1 MLIQPKPMK
10 TSIEIDD
17 ALIAN
22 ALKATGL
29 NTGREV
35 VEIALK
41 LLIQIK
47 QQEAIKTFRGKLPWD
62 GDLAAMRTNP

>member
-1 MLIQPKPMK
+1 MK

-22 ALKATGL
+22 AIKATGL
-29 NTGREV
+29 TTGREV
-35 VEIALK
+35 VELALK

-47 QQEAIKTFRGKLPWD
+47 QQETIKTLRGKLSWD
-62 GDLAAMRTNP
+62 GDLAAMRTDL